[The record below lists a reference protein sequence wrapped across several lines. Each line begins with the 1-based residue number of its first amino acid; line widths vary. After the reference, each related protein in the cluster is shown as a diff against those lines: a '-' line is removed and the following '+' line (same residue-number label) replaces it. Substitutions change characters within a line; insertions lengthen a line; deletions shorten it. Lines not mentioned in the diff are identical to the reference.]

1 MEINWLTDTLL
12 WLLIELSCLLII
24 SFYIGLSKAQSNVSV
39 TDYLSLELIP
49 NYGPTAPSLQ

>member
-24 SFYIGLSKAQSNVSV
+24 SFYIGLSKAQSNVSD